1 MGIRLMN
8 LKGTL
13 RKSVAYFQEAWRYKI
28 LKQEKRQKNISVSF
42 GWNNFRMNHWIQYL
56 SLQDQCNNLVDTYG
70 PLIIQELI
78 QEVEATEICKKL
90 GLCPQN
96 EDLGDSLTS
105 FRDEIS
111 VQSLNP
117 FEMQKKEDSTC
128 ATCSYVTSMILDQ
141 VNWKYVRVVTSK
153 DRLIKWW

>member
-1 MGIRLMN
+1 MGIRSMN

-13 RKSVAYFQEAWRYKI
+13 RKFVAYFQEAWRYEISKKGKGQKSI
-28 LKQEKRQKNISVSF
+28 LSWKYKF
-42 GWNNFRMNHWIQYL
+42 WINLWIWYL
-56 SLQDQCNNLVDTYG
+56 SLQNQCNNLVDTYG

-128 ATCSYVTSMILDQ
+128 ATCTYVTSMILDQ
-141 VNWKYVRVVTSK
+141 VKWNLVLVVTNRDCCTS
-153 DRLIKWW
+153 